1 MYVELAILASFVFI
15 YSLFAGRIERT
26 VISGPIVFVLVGFLL
41 GLSGLSLFKGG
52 AGSGELRVL
61 ADLTLALILFNDA
74 ANADLSVLRHQ
85 LRIPTRMLLFG
96 LPGVIALG
104 FGFALLMFDALS
116 IYEAAILATML
127 AATDAALGKAVIS
140 NKAVPPRIREGLN
153 IESGMNDG
161 ICVPILLFFI
171 ALSVVSEGSGH
182 SSSAMSLVAQELGI
196 GMAVGMG
203 LALFAAILLRWCWK
217 QGWVCGIWIQVTI
230 VGLAL
235 ASFSIAQSLH
245 GSGYIAAF
253 TGGLLFGSIA
263 KEHTHKLVSAA
274 EGIAETLALVT
285 WLLFGAIVIG
295 PALKLFDWNVFLYAL
310 LSLTVIRIVP
320 IYLSLAGLGESV
332 SSRLFLGWFGPR
344 GLASIVFAIMVM
356 NAGVPHAKYLV
367 IVVVC
372 TVFLSLIAHGLSA
385 MPLARWIGKK
395 ETALDRTHADQEA
408 GGR

>member
-1 MYVELAILASFVFI
+1 MYVELAILAFFVFI

-41 GLSGLSLFKGG
+41 GQSGLGWLKGG
-52 AGSGELRVL
+52 ASSGELRVL
-61 ADLTLALILFNDA
+61 ADLTLALILFIDA

-85 LRIPTRMLLFG
+85 LRIPSRMLLLG
-96 LPGVIALG
+96 LPGTIALG
-104 FGFALLMFDALS
+104 FGFALLMFDVLS

-171 ALSVVSEGSGH
+171 ALSVVGEGSGH

-217 QGWVCGIWIQVTI
+217 QGWVSGVWIQVTI

-263 KEHTHKLVSAA
+263 KEHTHKLVLAA

-295 PALKLFDWNVFLYAL
+295 PVLKLIDWNVLLYAL

-356 NAGVPHAKYLV
+356 NAGVPHANYLV

-408 GGR
+408 GG